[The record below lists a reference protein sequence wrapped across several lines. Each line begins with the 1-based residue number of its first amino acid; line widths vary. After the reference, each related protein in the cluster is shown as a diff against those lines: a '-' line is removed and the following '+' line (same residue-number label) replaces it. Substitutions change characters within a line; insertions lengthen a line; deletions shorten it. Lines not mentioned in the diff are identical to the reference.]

1 VVLVSEVLLLGCALW
16 ICGLVQCVNR
26 FLFCV
31 GCEGIQLSEVTLDTI
46 LQASNGDMRK
56 AVTFLQSAHQLS
68 GGQARIPPEIVVDIS
83 GQVHSLFDHFQLRI
97 VSSISTWIDNRWK
110 FSLSGWWLFI

>member
-1 VVLVSEVLLLGCALW
+1 MFFF
-16 ICGLVQCVNR
+16 Q
-26 FLFCV
+26 

-83 GQVHSLFDHFQLRI
+83 GQVSPRRRDYFVLCC
-97 VSSISTWIDNRWK
+97 SS
-110 FSLSGWWLFI
+110 FITFNFPFLNTML